1 MSINCPACGH
11 TNRDTATFCA
21 RCGQRLSS
29 AVPGPSLPSS
39 EEIKR
44 YAHQLRVALGKMWER
59 AVQEALGWYHDLVTQ
74 QSEVEGEIIAA
85 PVEIQ
90 VTETH
95 RFYVL
100 LLPVSSQSAQLPAL
114 SFQVRALGSL
124 QTQSVLVVGPR
135 QGGLLYQG
143 DKVRAWG
150 VWESDIHG
158 LRAWKVAVLERGGHP
173 AHLLVTTGRPV
184 PLAVIATLL
193 LGLVLSSCLCSLLG
207 R

>member
-1 MSINCPACGH
+1 MGINCPACGH

-21 RCGQRLSS
+21 RCGQQLSPIVS
-29 AVPGPSLPSS
+29 GPSLPSS
-39 EEIKR
+39 MELKR
-44 YAHQLRVALGKMWER
+44 YAQQLWLALGKMWER
-59 AVQEALGWYHDLVTQ
+59 AAQEARGWYHDLVTQ
-74 QSEVEGEIIAA
+74 QPEVEGEIITA

-95 RFYVL
+95 QFYALV
-100 LLPVSSQSAQLPAL
+100 LPVSSHSTQLPAL
-114 SFQVRALGSL
+114 SFQVRDPGSL

-135 QGGLLYQG
+135 QGGTLYQG

-150 VWESDIHG
+150 VWDRDIHS
-158 LRAWKVAVLERGGHP
+158 LRAWKVEVLERGGQA
-173 AHLLVTTGRPV
+173 AHILVTTGRPL

-193 LGLVLSSCLCSLLG
+193 LGLVLLSCLCSLLG

>member
-11 TNRDTATFCA
+11 TNRDTATFCT
-21 RCGQRLSS
+21 RCGQRLSPPS
-29 AVPGPSLPSS
+29 PGPSLPSS
-39 EEIKR
+39 VELKT
-44 YAHQLRVALGKMWER
+44 YAQQLWLALSKMWNQ
-59 AVQEALGWYHDLVTQ
+59 AFQEALGWYHYLVTQ
-74 QSEVEGEIIAA
+74 QPEVEGRIVTA

-90 VTETH
+90 VTQTH

-100 LLPVSSQSAQLPAL
+100 LLPVSSHSTQLPAL
-114 SFQVRALGSL
+114 SFQVRDPGSL

-135 QGGLLYQG
+135 QGGTLYQG

-150 VWESDIHG
+150 VWDRDIHS
-158 LRAWKVAVLERGGHP
+158 LRAWKVEVLERGGQA
-173 AHLLVTTGRPV
+173 AHILVTTGRPL

-193 LGLVLSSCLCSLLG
+193 LGLVLLSCLCSLLG